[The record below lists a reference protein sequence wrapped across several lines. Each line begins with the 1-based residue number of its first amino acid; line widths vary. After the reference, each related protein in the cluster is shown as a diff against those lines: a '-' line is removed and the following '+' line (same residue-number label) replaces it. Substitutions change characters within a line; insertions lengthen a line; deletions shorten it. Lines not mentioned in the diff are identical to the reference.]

1 MRSAFKPVNPV
12 ENLKSARRE
21 IAQDELPARLQHP
34 QHFLEHPHRA
44 LQMVKSIHAD
54 HRIETGIGPRQPLR
68 IMNDVS
74 NGTTRSGLANVAFR
88 QPLLVCVNIECR
100 DMIRMFP
107 QLGEETALAGA
118 DFEQVAGQRQN
129 FREDELEARRRI
141 VAETAKQRLA
151 FRHGL
156 AVPDSFGL

>member
-100 DMIRMFP
+100 DMIRVLRQFDK
-107 QLGEETALAGA
+107 ETTLAGA
-118 DFEQVAGQRQN
+118 DFQHVAGQRQG
-129 FREDELEARRRI
+129 FRKDELEARRRI
-141 VAETAKQRLA
+141 VAKSPEQCLA
-151 FRHGL
+151 FGYGL
-156 AVPDSFGL
+156 VALWFKR

>member
-1 MRSAFKPVNPV
+1 
-12 ENLKSARRE
+12 
-21 IAQDELPARLQHP
+21 
-34 QHFLEHPHRA
+34 
-44 LQMVKSIHAD
+44 
-54 HRIETGIGPRQPLR
+54 
-68 IMNDVS
+68 
-74 NGTTRSGLANVAFR
+74 
-88 QPLLVCVNIECR
+88 
-100 DMIRMFP
+100 MIRMFP

>member
-1 MRSAFKPVNPV
+1 MSSAFKPENPV

-21 IAQDELPARLQHP
+21 IAQDKFPTRLQHP

-54 HRIETGIGPRQPLR
+54 HRIETGIGLGQPLR

-107 QLGEETALAGA
+107 QLGEEAALAGA
-118 DFEQVAGQRQN
+118 DFQYPAWQGQG

-141 VAETAKQRLA
+141 VSKSPEQRLA

-156 AVPDSFGL
+156 AALGFKR